1 MSLTENQLG
10 ILDHTMHRASVPGL
24 FCGDSPDMQELVRLG
39 YMASAGRVSWVPDEY
54 FRVTAAG
61 RNAWQARKDAQ
72 PKPPPVSRRKARSKH
87 RYQRWLDS
95 GAADCGISFGK
106 WLTRSEA

>member
-1 MSLTENQLG
+1 MNLTENQLG

-24 FCGDSPDMQELVRLG
+24 FCGDSADMQVLVQLG
-39 YMASAGRVSWVPDEY
+39 FMASAGRVPWVPDEY
-54 FRVTAAG
+54 FRCTAAG
-61 RNAWQARKDAQ
+61 HKAWQDWKDAQ
-72 PKPPPVSRRKARSKH
+72 PKPPPISRRKARSRQ

-95 GAADCGISFGK
+95 GAADCGISFGR